1 VIAEALTF
9 VVGEVN
15 RYLNARLGPVTPDR
29 VVLGNIARLADN
41 DGNAGNNASNG
52 VAMLSLV
59 NLEEDKVSRNPE
71 NFRRI
76 GDELVYRNPAV
87 RLNLFGLFSAHTTA
101 YSTALEILSLIIQC
115 FQAQRTFEPAVN
127 PHLDPRIE
135 QLTLDLFTLN
145 FEQVNHL
152 WSTLGG
158 KYYPS
163 VLYKIR
169 LVAIEDTTPYA
180 GGELI
185 QEISLNGK
193 TLNPNP

>member
-1 VIAEALTF
+1 MIAEALTF
-9 VVGEVN
+9 LVGEVN
-15 RYLNARLGPVTPDR
+15 RYLDARLGPVTPDR
-29 VVLGNIARLADN
+29 VVLGNIARVADS
-41 DGNAGNNASNG
+41 DGNGNNAGNNG
-52 VAMLSLV
+52 VAMLTLV

-76 GDELVYRNPAV
+76 GDDLVYRNPAV
-87 RLNLFGLFSAHTTA
+87 RLNLFGLFSAHTST
-101 YSTALEILSLIIQC
+101 YSTALEMLSLIIQC
-115 FQAQRTFEPAVN
+115 FQARRTFEPALN

-135 QLTLDLFTLN
+135 QLALDLFTLN

-169 LVAIEDTTPYA
+169 LVVIEDTTPYA
-180 GGELI
+180 GGGLI
-185 QEISLNGK
+185 REIDLNGR
-193 TLNPNP
+193 TLEPRS